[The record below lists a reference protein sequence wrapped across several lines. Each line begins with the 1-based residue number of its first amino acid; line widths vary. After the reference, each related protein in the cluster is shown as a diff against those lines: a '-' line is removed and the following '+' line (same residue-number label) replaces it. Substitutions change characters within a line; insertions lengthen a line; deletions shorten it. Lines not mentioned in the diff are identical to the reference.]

1 MGRER
6 EFRVERDLAM
16 EDEEEEEDHRSPSNF
31 IAFSLCPLFLANGY
45 AGRRRTR
52 DSVSEF

>member
-52 DSVSEF
+52 DSVSE